1 LRLLRAEPL
10 AEGAGGDVAIARLAE
25 LLSER
30 TWLRRP
36 DRPGLGAAEEFR
48 ASKYEPSCS
57 PNWRLSRQN
66 PNLG

>member
-30 TWLRRP
+30 TWLATARSAS
-36 DRPGLGAAEEFR
+36 LGAADEFR
-48 ASKYEPSCS
+48 AAKCEPSCS
-57 PNWRLSRQN
+57 PNWRLSR
-66 PNLG
+66 